1 MVKTSTGSLMNLT
14 KIRPFLLYKFKSETE
29 LVQEIEKLSQR
40 FTTER
45 AKLDQYTQSEKSVSA
60 YTCFYALTNFMKLK
74 VCLDKIGLSDLTKF
88 ELIDIGA
95 GPGTFTLAA
104 LSLNREQQIAM
115 VETSDLMRD
124 QARKLI
130 AGLFPEVTVPV
141 LEGSKKIPKN
151 ELPRLGL
158 FGHSANE
165 MELDEIKKY
174 IEFLE
179 LDYVLFIEPGTRNFF
194 EKMNPLRDWLLA
206 RNYKVNFPCPT
217 QTQCPVE
224 APDWCHQYVKVTH
237 DPEVERLCQMAKKD
251 RRLLPVTLHFY
262 SQEKSIDFDTSNYVI
277 QRMLAPLKYAQPMV
291 VCAAGNER
299 KASLRKVEVVYKGLS
314 KSEQKNLQK
323 LLAGDTIKLEPIKFM
338 ANGDLRVKWKFKTS
352 PEDVF

>member
-1 MVKTSTGSLMNLT
+1 MNLT
-14 KIRPFLLYKFKSETE
+14 EIRPFLLYDFKSETE

-74 VCLDKIGLSDLTKF
+74 VCLDKIGLSDLTRF

-104 LSLNREQQIAM
+104 LSLNSDQQIAM
-115 VETSDLMRD
+115 VETSGLMRD
-124 QARKLI
+124 QAQKLI
-130 AGLFPEVTVPV
+130 TGLFPKSNIRFIDGLNRMPHGE
-141 LEGSKKIPKN
+141 K
-151 ELPRLGL
+151 PRLGL

-165 MELDEIKKY
+165 MELEQIKNY
-174 IEFLE
+174 ISKLE
-179 LDYVLFIEPGTRNFF
+179 LDYVLFIEPGTRDFF
-194 EKMNPLRDWLLA
+194 EKMVPLREWLMA
-206 RNYKVNFPCPT
+206 NEFQVQFPCPA
-217 QTQCPVE
+217 QSQCPVQ

-237 DPEVERLCQMAKKD
+237 DPEVERLCQLAKKD

-262 SQEKSIDFDTSNYVI
+262 AKEKSSHCDTTSYVI
-277 QRMLAPLKYAQPMV
+277 QRMLSPLKFAQPMV
-291 VCAAGNER
+291 VCTAGNEG
-299 KASLRKVEVVYKGLS
+299 KASLRKVEVIYKGLS

-323 LLAGDTIKLEPIKFM
+323 LLAGDTIKLEPIKSM
-338 ANGDLRVKWKFKTS
+338 ANGDLRAKWKFKTS